1 MSEVDLSQL
10 LGRKSFTVQ
19 CTLSRN
25 RCGVN
30 TTALANSGAN
40 AFALLNTRC
49 AKKISE
55 FLNTLAETLEKPVLV
70 KGYNRQTGKPITS
83 ILQIH
88 LQVNKQQQ
96 YNMPFLVT
104 DLGNHNVILG
114 CKWLAYLNLW
124 LDVQNQQ
131 LIWLATLLLT
141 PSFIKEITVYITTLL
156 RSVVD
161 LIH

>member
-1 MSEVDLSQL
+1 
-10 LGRKSFTVQ
+10 
-19 CTLSRN
+19 
-25 RCGVN
+25 
-30 TTALANSGAN
+30 
-40 AFALLNTRC
+40 
-49 AKKISE
+49 
-55 FLNTLAETLEKPVLV
+55 
-70 KGYNRQTGKPITS
+70 
-83 ILQIH
+83 
-88 LQVNKQQQ
+88 
-96 YNMPFLVT
+96 MPFLVT